1 MSEFTD
7 YVQFPSDA
15 QSVEA
20 LQGQSVQAVGATGL
34 GILKDD
40 DGQAFS
46 TLVGATCTQMTNL
59 SFPYRALDPG
69 EVRLFEED

>member
-20 LQGQSVQAVGATGL
+20 LQGQLAQAVGATGL
-34 GILKDD
+34 GILNDD
-40 DGQAFS
+40 GGQAFS
-46 TLVGATCTQMTNL
+46 TLVGATYKQMTNL
-59 SFPYRALDPG
+59 SFPYPALDPG
-69 EVRLFEED
+69 EVHLI